1 MKILNLNLPALRNE
15 EHFQFMTDT
24 DGLIDNAGT
33 EALQLVE
40 PYAQFKVLLEQE
52 DVALET
58 ILKAD
63 FLFSLLPILGPF
75 TKPILNWG

>member
-1 MKILNLNLPALRNE
+1 MKIQNLHLPALRNE

-24 DGLIDNAGT
+24 DWLIDNAGT

-58 ILKAD
+58 IRKAD
-63 FLFSLLPILGPF
+63 FLFSLPPTLGLF

>member
-1 MKILNLNLPALRNE
+1 MKILNLPALRNE

-24 DGLIDNAGT
+24 DRLIDNAGT